1 MTTKNYERHN
11 CPIAKTLAAVGDQWT
26 LMIVRDAFRG
36 RRRFEEFQASLEISR
51 NLLTSRLK
59 RMVEDGLLERYLIDG
74 SKRHGYRPTEKCLA
88 LRPTLLAMAEWG
100 EDWYADPA
108 GRRLLIQE
116 RESGAEVGLR
126 FCRLDTKQT
135 LEAEQV
141 TTKFGPAVR

>member
-36 RRRFEEFQASLEISR
+36 RRRFEEFQASLEVSR

-74 SKRHGYRPTEKCLA
+74 SKRHGYRPTENAWRSGRHCWRWRNGAKIGTPI
-88 LRPTLLAMAEWG
+88 RPA
-100 EDWYADPA
+100 A
-108 GRRLLIQE
+108 G
-116 RESGAEVGLR
+116 
-126 FCRLDTKQT
+126 C
-135 LEAEQV
+135 
-141 TTKFGPAVR
+141 